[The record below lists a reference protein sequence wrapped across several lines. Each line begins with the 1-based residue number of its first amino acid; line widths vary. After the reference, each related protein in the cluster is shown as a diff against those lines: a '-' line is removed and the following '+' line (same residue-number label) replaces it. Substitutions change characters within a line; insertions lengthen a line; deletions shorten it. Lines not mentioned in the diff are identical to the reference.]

1 MSKLTILKLGAI
13 NLSLVAFT
21 TLTLGACRSDSPSP
35 MVSPISKEVTLE
47 TETGTLYGT
56 LLRPAAEGTFPVAL
70 IIAGSGPTDRNG
82 NSPLGVN
89 SNYLKMLADSLA
101 RHGIASLRYD
111 KRGVAASQAAGL
123 DESALRFDHYV
134 ADAVAWIEQLQQDER
149 LTQVAVLGHSEGSL
163 IGMLAAQQSSVAAF
177 VSLAGAAQSADSLI
191 LEQLREQPAAIREEA
206 QATFGELRQGRT
218 VANVSPGLQALFRPS
233 VQPYLISW
241 IKHHP
246 AEIIAE
252 LSVPILI
259 VQGTTDLQVPEAEA
273 QRLAVAQPQAELVII
288 EGMNHVL
295 KNAPTDPVA
304 NGATYANP
312 ALPLADGL
320 VASLVA
326 FLGKH
331 L

>member
-1 MSKLTILKLGAI
+1 MNPLNSPFIALFWIVLFILAG
-13 NLSLVAFT
+13 
-21 TLTLGACRSDSPSP
+21 CRSDDSGSVVQTP
-35 MVSPISKEVTLE
+35 VSEEVKLE
-47 TETGTLYGT
+47 TATGTLRGT
-56 LLRPAAEGTFPVAL
+56 LLRPAVEGTFPVAL

-89 SNYLKMLADSLA
+89 SNYLKMMADSLA
-101 RHGIASLRYD
+101 QHGIASLRYD
-111 KRGVAASQAAGL
+111 KRGVAASQAAGP

-134 ADAVAWIEQLQQDER
+134 ADAVAWIEQLQQDGR

-163 IGMLAAQQSSVAAF
+163 IGMLVVQQSSVSAF
-177 VSLAGAAQSADSLI
+177 VSLAGAAQPADSLI
-191 LEQLREQPAAIREEA
+191 LEQLRDQPATVREEA

-326 FLGKH
+326 FLDKH

>member
-1 MSKLTILKLGAI
+1 MNPLNSPFIALFWIVLFILAG
-13 NLSLVAFT
+13 
-21 TLTLGACRSDSPSP
+21 CRSDDPGSVTQTP
-35 MVSPISKEVTLE
+35 VSEEVTLE
-47 TETGTLYGT
+47 TATGTLRGT

-123 DESALRFDHYV
+123 NESALRFDHYV
-134 ADAVAWIEQLQQDER
+134 ADAVAWVEQLKKDPQLAR
-149 LTQVAVLGHSEGSL
+149 VAVLGHSEGSL
-163 IGMLAAQQSSVAAF
+163 IGMLATQQSSVSAF
-177 VSLAGAAQSADSLI
+177 VSLAGAAQPADSLI

-252 LSVPILI
+252 LSVPTLI

-326 FLGKH
+326 FLDKH

>member
-1 MSKLTILKLGAI
+1 M
-13 NLSLVAFT
+13 
-21 TLTLGACRSDSPSP
+21 
-35 MVSPISKEVTLE
+35 
-47 TETGTLYGT
+47 
-56 LLRPAAEGTFPVAL
+56 
-70 IIAGSGPTDRNG
+70 
-82 NSPLGVN
+82 
-89 SNYLKMLADSLA
+89 
-101 RHGIASLRYD
+101 
-111 KRGVAASQAAGL
+111 
-123 DESALRFDHYV
+123 

-177 VSLAGAAQSADSLI
+177 VSLAGAAQPADSLI
-191 LEQLREQPAAIREEA
+191 LEQLREQPATVREEA
-206 QATFGELRQGRT
+206 QAIFGELRQGRT
-218 VANVSPGLQALFRPS
+218 VATVSLGLQALFRPS

-252 LSVPILI
+252 LSVPTLI

-295 KNAPTDPVA
+295 KNAPSDPMA

-320 VASLVA
+320 VSSIMVFFERY
-326 FLGKH
+326 FLP
-331 L
+331 

>member
-1 MSKLTILKLGAI
+1 MNPLNSLIALFWIVLFILAG
-13 NLSLVAFT
+13 
-21 TLTLGACRSDSPSP
+21 CRSDDPDSAIQTP
-35 MVSPISKEVTLE
+35 VSEEATLE
-47 TETGTLYGT
+47 TATGTLRGT

-82 NSPLGVN
+82 NSPMGVN

-101 RHGIASLRYD
+101 QHGIASLRYD

-134 ADAVAWIEQLQQDER
+134 DDAVDWIEQLQQDRR
-149 LTQVAVLGHSEGSL
+149 LSQVAVLGHSEGSL
-163 IGMLAAQQSSVAAF
+163 IGMLAAQQSLVSAF
-177 VSLAGAAQSADSLI
+177 VSLAGAAQPADSLI
-191 LEQLREQPAAIREEA
+191 LEQLREQPAAVRDEA
-206 QATFGELRQGRT
+206 QAIFGELRQGRT
-218 VANVSPGLQALFRPS
+218 VANVSLGLQALFRPS

-252 LSVPILI
+252 LSVPTLI
-259 VQGTTDLQVPEAEA
+259 VHGSTDLQVPEAEA

-295 KNAPTDPVA
+295 KNAPSDPVA

-312 ALPLADGL
+312 ALPLADEL
-320 VASLVA
+320 VAPLVA
-326 FLGKH
+326 FLDKH